1 MLIIRRATED
11 DWPGIYPILKEVVHK
26 GDTYAIEPTADEA
39 ELRELWLERPTAT
52 FSALLENEI
61 VGTYYLKTNQ
71 PGGGSHVCNAGYMVS
86 TNRRGT
92 GIGRALC
99 ANSLETALEMGYEAM
114 QYNLVVSS
122 NHVAIR
128 LWLSMGFT
136 VVGTLPKAF
145 RHPDQGLIDAC
156 VMYRLL
162 KPAHSEAGDLNDE
175 HQS

>member
-1 MLIIRRATED
+1 MLIIRRARSD
-11 DWPGIYPILKEVVHK
+11 DWPGIYPILKEVVYK
-26 GDTYAIEPTADEA
+26 GDTYAIEPASSEA
-39 ELRELWLERPTAT
+39 ELRELWLEHPTAT
-52 FSALLENEI
+52 FSALLDNEI

-86 TNRRGT
+86 MNRRGR

-128 LWLSMGFT
+128 LWQSMGFK
-136 VVGTLPKAF
+136 VVGILPKAF
-145 RHPDQGLIDAC
+145 RHPDHGLVDAC

-162 KPAHSEAGDLNDE
+162 KPTNSEAGDLNNE
-175 HQS
+175 HQP